1 MRIKIT
7 LFVIATLLF
16 VISLLISLREPEVIF
31 VHRGNEFTDIV
42 VKKFPLTRRGRVK
55 WWGDNK
61 LYLKEKYGIPKTD
74 EFGHYHI
81 FIFDIGDGFK
91 KNSEADSIWFSFS
104 TTDLICFDE
113 IKSEDRC
120 IEKNILMRVT
130 RKKMDETSYIFDGD

>member
-1 MRIKIT
+1 MRIKIK

-16 VISLLISLREPEVIF
+16 VISLLLSLREPEVIL
-31 VHRGNEFTDIV
+31 VHQGDEFTDIV
-42 VKKFPLTRRGRVK
+42 VNKFPLTQRGRVK
-55 WWGDNK
+55 WWEDNQ
-61 LYLKEKYGIPKTD
+61 LYFKEKYGIPKAD

-130 RKKMDETSYIFDGD
+130 SKRVGEINYIFGDD